1 MALTLTAVFDALVAR
16 LVASGLTEAASPV
29 GVSNQPSPVID
40 SSFSVSF
47 DGEQDTGETRS
58 RTDRGAMHIA
68 ANVTVTI
75 VNKNPPRGQ
84 QALRAALADTQTA
97 IRAVWEPATELTRGV
112 RVNMP
117 GRIVRAI
124 AGGGAYYVTTI
135 PLTLTFAL
143 DLSTE
148 AVP

>member
-1 MALTLTAVFDALVAR
+1 MAVTLPEVFDALVAQ

-29 GVSNQPSPVID
+29 GATNQPSTVID
-40 SSFSVSF
+40 HSFSVSF

-75 VNKNPPRGQ
+75 INKNPPRGQ
-84 QALRAALADTQTA
+84 QALRAALVDTQTA
-97 IRAVWEPATELTRGV
+97 IRAAWASATDLTAAV
-112 RVNMP
+112 RVDMR
-117 GRIVRAI
+117 GRIVRAL
-124 AGGGAYYVTTI
+124 AGGGGYYTTTI